1 MQLGLGPLG
10 AGNSLAWWSVLLVP
24 RSVPVTQQH
33 VTRKRRSGGQSSSG
47 GLLMRRHADAM
58 IAELA
63 VPAPDSEP
71 LHFPTEYAVGR
82 LGQLKIIVW
91 KLSCVYWRYTGGPL
105 TALVPAA
112 WLSALR
118 C

>member
-1 MQLGLGPLG
+1 
-10 AGNSLAWWSVLLVP
+10 
-24 RSVPVTQQH
+24 
-33 VTRKRRSGGQSSSG
+33 
-47 GLLMRRHADAM
+47 MRRHADAM

>member
-1 MQLGLGPLG
+1 
-10 AGNSLAWWSVLLVP
+10 
-24 RSVPVTQQH
+24 
-33 VTRKRRSGGQSSSG
+33 
-47 GLLMRRHADAM
+47 MRRHADAM

-91 KLSCVYWRYTGGPL
+91 KLSCVYWRYTGMLVTVCATLSIVLGAEAGL
-105 TALVPAA
+105 TITP
-112 WLSALR
+112 
-118 C
+118 

>member
-1 MQLGLGPLG
+1 MCRQTARLAKMFVLTSCSHCKVGEVEVERAKHWRRGLELGGM
-10 AGNSLAWWSVLLVP
+10 SVC
-24 RSVPVTQQH
+24 
-33 VTRKRRSGGQSSSG
+33 
-47 GLLMRRHADAM
+47 RHADAM

-91 KLSCVYWRYTGGPL
+91 KLSCVYWRYTGAPVG
-105 TALVPAA
+105 AHVPACQA
-112 WLSALR
+112 RVLR